1 MKKNNNNIG
10 IVRPLKLRV
19 MKKALLATIVAY
31 IVAMIAMF
39 FGVQEYIKNKDNRLR
54 NEIHEK
60 INAIFAN
67 KNQFVDIA
75 YSGYKV
81 GCEKAPI
88 PSKPVDSFVQTE
100 EMKKLIGDIHRQRM
114 DEWKEKYGDLYKLYR
129 VFYKRSDWSSPYNY
143 EDGWNLVIIKHDHE
157 GVYVNWFFPY
167 AVGYKKQDYQW
178 EYSYLPSVKTA
189 VEETFEFFTSNPK
202 SQFYE
207 DFEKGSYDKVWSKI
221 YDAQN
226 EYYYM
231 HQDENRRFWHF
242 GVQGLFEAPIRF
254 DDNSSPFQ
262 YGYMHN
268 GYYRVFTALTQPQ
281 TYTIKKYAWKPD
293 EQDKKD
299 LWLYWSI
306 GLTVLFLLAI
316 IPLSIIERKRNK
328 EKEECLY
335 DKLKRLCNP
344 ALFMSKDAY
353 DKEKVDK
360 ANEIYS
366 KLMGINP
373 DDRESLNELQILA
386 VKELGINLIN
396 KDRAQEL
403 MDKVNPKNFL
413 NPYNAE
419 KLALANELY
428 SIITKDGLTYNEIE
442 EVEEKAKGL

>member
-1 MKKNNNNIG
+1 MKRKTIIN
-10 IVRPLKLRV
+10 L
-19 MKKALLATIVAY
+19 TIVVY
-31 IVAMIAMF
+31 IVAMIVMF
-39 FGVQEYIKNKDNRLR
+39 FGVQKYVQSKDKRLR

-60 INAIFAN
+60 ISEIFAHQD
-67 KNQFVDIA
+67 QFVDVA

-81 GCEKAPI
+81 GSEKIDI
-88 PSKPVDSFVQTE
+88 PEKPEATSFQSEESK
-100 EMKKLIGDIHRQRM
+100 KRIGDFDRQRM
-114 DEWKEKYGDLYKLYR
+114 DEWKDNYGDLYKMHR

-143 EDGWNLVIIKHDHE
+143 EDGWKLLIIKYDYE

-167 AVGYKKQDYQW
+167 AVGYKKLDYQW
-178 EYSYLPSVKTA
+178 EYTYLPSVKTA
-189 VEETFEFFTSNPK
+189 VEEAFEFFTSNPK

-221 YDAQN
+221 FDAQN

-231 HQDENRRFWHF
+231 HKDENRRFWHS
-242 GVQGLFEAPIRF
+242 GVNGLFEEYIK
-254 DDNSSPFQ
+254 DNSSSFQ

-281 TYTIKKYAWKPD
+281 TYTIKKHAWGPD

-306 GLTVLFLLAI
+306 GLTVLFLLVL
-316 IPLSIIERKRNK
+316 IPLCIIERKHNK
-328 EKEECLY
+328 EKEEGLY

-344 ALFMSKDAY
+344 AVFMSKGNY

-360 ANEIYS
+360 ANEIYA
-366 KLMGINP
+366 KLMTISS
-373 DDRESLNELQILA
+373 DDKIVLDEMQVLA
-386 VKELGINLIN
+386 VKELGINLIS
-396 KDRAQEL
+396 K
-403 MDKVNPKNFL
+403 DKVIELKEKVDPSNFV

-428 SIITKDGLTYNEIE
+428 AIVIKDDLTYSELE
-442 EVEEKAKGL
+442 YVDEKSKLL

>member
-1 MKKNNNNIG
+1 MKRG
-10 IVRPLKLRV
+10 
-19 MKKALLATIVAY
+19 TIISLTFGAY
-31 IVAMIAMF
+31 IIAMIAMF

-54 NEIHEK
+54 NEMHDK
-60 INAIFAN
+60 ISEIFAHQD
-67 KNQFVDIA
+67 QFVDIA

-81 GCEKAPI
+81 GSEKVSI
-88 PSKPVDSFVQTE
+88 PPKPVDLDVQTE
-100 EMKKLIGDIHRQRM
+100 ESKKLIGDIHRQRM
-114 DEWKEKYGDLYKLYR
+114 DEWKENYGDLYKLHR

-143 EDGWNLVIIKHDHE
+143 EDGWNLVIIKHDYE

-178 EYSYLPSVKTA
+178 EYSYLPSIKTA

-202 SQFYE
+202 SRFYD
-207 DFEKGSYDKVWSKI
+207 DFEKGSYDRVWSKI

-231 HQDENRRFWHF
+231 HKDENRRFWHF
-242 GVQGLFEAPIRF
+242 GVQGLFEASIGF

-281 TYTIKKYAWKPD
+281 TYTIKKYAWGPD
-293 EQDKKD
+293 EEDKKD

-306 GLTVLFLLAI
+306 GLTVLFLLALV
-316 IPLSIIERKRNK
+316 PLCIIERKHNK
-328 EKEECLY
+328 EKEEGLY

-344 ALFMSKDAY
+344 AVFMSKDNY

-360 ANEIYS
+360 ANEIYA
-366 KLMGINP
+366 KLMSINP
-373 DDRESLNELQILA
+373 DDREVLNEIQLVA

-396 KDRAQEL
+396 KDRVQEL
-403 MDKVNPKNFL
+403 MERVNPKNFI

-428 SIITKDGLTYNEIE
+428 AIITKEGLTYNELE
-442 EVEEKAKGL
+442 EVEEKAKAL